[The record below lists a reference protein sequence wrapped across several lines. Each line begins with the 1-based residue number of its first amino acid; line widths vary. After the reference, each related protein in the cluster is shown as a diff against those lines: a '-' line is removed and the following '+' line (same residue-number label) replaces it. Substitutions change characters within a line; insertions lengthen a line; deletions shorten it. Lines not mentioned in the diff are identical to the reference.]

1 MILVFYYHHRQ
12 KKKKDENQPMADKQI
27 PENSSNTS
35 PDNSPSTP
43 VCPPGAQDLVIS
55 AVTPGKALGE

>member
-43 VCPPGAQDLVIS
+43 VCPPGAQDLVIP